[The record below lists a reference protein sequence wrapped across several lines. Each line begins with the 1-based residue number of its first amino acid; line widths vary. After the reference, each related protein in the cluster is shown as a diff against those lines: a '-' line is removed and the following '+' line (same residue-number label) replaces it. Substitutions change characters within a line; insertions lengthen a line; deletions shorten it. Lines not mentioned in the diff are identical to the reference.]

1 MSAGLES
8 GVQVPRVSGNGP
20 TPCLGLPFAGGAP
33 GPASSRPE
41 NGQMAASD
49 QDVLLRLALWLADVA
64 AETALAGTASAAA
77 VAQSAGRAVE
87 PSLVESAP

>member
-1 MSAGLES
+1 MGAMNGAHIPAA
-8 GVQVPRVSGNGP
+8 PRNV
-20 TPCLGLPFAGGAP
+20 
-33 GPASSRPE
+33 
-41 NGQMAASD
+41 AASD